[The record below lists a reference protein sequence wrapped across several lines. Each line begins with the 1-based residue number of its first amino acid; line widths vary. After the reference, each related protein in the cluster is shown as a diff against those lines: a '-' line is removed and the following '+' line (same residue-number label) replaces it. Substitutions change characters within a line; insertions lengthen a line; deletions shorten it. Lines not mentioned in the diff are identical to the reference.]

1 MPDGSMVET
10 GYLAEMFVESGS
22 LPFVFL
28 AANGMISYLNLLG
41 FV

>member
-1 MPDGSMVET
+1 MVET
-10 GYLAEMFVESGS
+10 GYLAEMFVQSGS